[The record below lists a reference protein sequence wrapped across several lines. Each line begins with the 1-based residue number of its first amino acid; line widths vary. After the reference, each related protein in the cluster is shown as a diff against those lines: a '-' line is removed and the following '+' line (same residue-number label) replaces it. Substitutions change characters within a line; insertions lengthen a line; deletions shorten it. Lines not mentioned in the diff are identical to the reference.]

1 MLQRRGKWRGEE
13 GMGRR
18 GREEGREKE
27 ERGGEG
33 EEGRGMR
40 RREGLNKK
48 KGGED
53 REKERRRER
62 ESYVWQSCDL
72 CAPQDLSNDY
82 YCGCVMGWEGK
93 NCSVETNECVNRPC
107 LNGATC
113 NVS

>member
-1 MLQRRGKWRGEE
+1 
-13 GMGRR
+13 MGRR
-18 GREEGREKE
+18 GREEGREQE

-48 KGGED
+48 RRGGQRKREEKGKGEL
-53 REKERRRER
+53 RMAN
-62 ESYVWQSCDL
+62 CDL